1 MSHALHAKAMAKK
14 RVWANQQCFCPLTH
28 ESTSADRA
36 WQEWPRLSTTW
47 SCWLRLAARAA
58 TRVSNRAEQ
67 AREANVQEMQWIADE
82 FVCIE
87 TTVRVGQGA
96 DQPGRARD
104 GSYASATCFACCLGC
119 RDQATTAAR
128 PPRACARAACRPGK
142 ALQPPPNSVNPQN
155 LELQTTVSRS
165 RRRSRFGASDT
176 AQSQST
182 RAQQPAHTQVAT
194 CDMAA
199 ADIDSE

>member
-1 MSHALHAKAMAKK
+1 MAKK

-47 SCWLRLAARAA
+47 SCRLQLAARAA

-67 AREANVQEMQWIADE
+67 AGEANVQEMQ
-82 FVCIE
+82 FVCIV

-128 PPRACARAACRPGK
+128 PPRACARAACRPARPVQSDCK
-142 ALQPPPNSVNPQN
+142 PPQKCKPG
-155 LELQTTVSRS
+155 LQTWNNTSNRC
-165 RRRSRFGASDT
+165 FTFAST
-176 AQSQST
+176 SQIWCERHGREPVNQGTTTST
-182 RAQQPAHTQVAT
+182 HPSG
-194 CDMAA
+194 DL
-199 ADIDSE
+199 